1 MISLV
6 LLGAALISFLL
17 WLFIKT
23 SDRKKS
29 EKLLQGEVIY
39 KGINN
44 RDARILKAPRFHL
57 SGIPDYIIKQ
67 NNEYLPVEIKS
78 SETPKKLYDSARM
91 QVVAQALLVEAEYGK
106 LPTCGFVQ
114 YPNRTFVVKITP
126 KYINK
131 LEQALSIMI
140 KAKETGFIPNL
151 YPSWYYCPTCL
162 KTNCPKRRKVERTQ
176 VK

>member
-1 MISLV
+1 MLSLV
-6 LLGAALISFLL
+6 LLGAALICFLL
-17 WLFIKT
+17 WLFIRNST
-23 SDRKKS
+23 RKKS
-29 EKLLQGEVIY
+29 ERLLQGEVVY

-44 RDARILKAPRFHL
+44 RNAQILQAPRFHL

-67 NNEYLPVEIKS
+67 NNEFIPVEIKS
-78 SETPKKLYDSARM
+78 SLTPKKLYDSDRM

-114 YPNRTFVVKITP
+114 YLNRTFVVKITS
-126 KYINK
+126 KYIKK
-131 LEQALSIMI
+131 LEQTLSIMR

-162 KTNCPKRRKVERTQ
+162 RTKCPKRRKRIRSPA
-176 VK
+176 